1 MNQIVKIAQTE
12 VPVKEYRG
20 ERVVTF
26 KDIDRCH
33 GRPDGTAGRNFR
45 ANKQHMIE
53 GVDYFEINI
62 TGDEIR
68 RQFGAGKNAG
78 RTITAIT
85 QSGYLMLV
93 KSFTDDLAWEVQR
106 QLVNTYFK
114 KHENA
119 DLKLQIQQERAH
131 AMAMNAKIRQMKLI
145 LQVQKQA
152 PALSAV
158 AEKVLGIAIMEQ
170 IGATEIPDNPV
181 IGKSYT
187 AEQLAAEVGSNKI
200 TVGKRA
206 TQAGLKTDEYGETV
220 LNHVPGQSK
229 QVPQFIYN
237 ENGRQAVLKLFGKTS
252 S

>member
-1 MNQIVKIAQTE
+1 M
-12 VPVKEYRG
+12 
-20 ERVVTF
+20 
-26 KDIDRCH
+26 
-33 GRPDGTAGRNFR
+33 
-45 ANKQHMIE
+45 
-53 GVDYFEINI
+53 
-62 TGDEIR
+62 
-68 RQFGAGKNAG
+68 
-78 RTITAIT
+78 
-85 QSGYLMLV
+85 
-93 KSFTDDLAWEVQR
+93 
-106 QLVNTYFK
+106 NTYFK

-119 DLKLQIQQERAH
+119 DLKLQIQQERVH

-170 IGATEIPDNPV
+170 TGATEIPDKPV

-229 QVPQFIYN
+229 QVSQFLYN